1 MKDSFLMR
9 GEIVVVGD
17 FDPKSMTH
25 IATNRAIEHAARH
38 VNASPNFRWLET
50 QQAEYVDLER
60 VEGFWIAPG
69 SPYKSLTGALR
80 VIRFARENMV
90 PLLGTC
96 GGFQHIILEFARNV
110 LGIADAAHAE
120 SDPSASRLVIS
131 KLVCS
136 LAGRSLAI
144 KLVEPS
150 LVSSLY
156 GTTPVIERY
165 YCNFGVNP
173 DYVSALSSRDLQV
186 VGSDDEGEIR
196 VVELRGH
203 PFFVGTLF
211 VPQTRSRPG
220 EPHPL
225 VRGLLAA
232 ISGE

>member
-1 MKDSFLMR
+1 MNAR
-9 GEIVVVGD
+9 IAIVGD
-17 FDPKSMTH
+17 FDPRNPTH
-25 IATNRAIEHAARH
+25 LATNEAIQHGARSLNESVESEWLATEASEHADF
-38 VNASPNFRWLET
+38 NA
-50 QQAEYVDLER
+50 YH
-60 VEGFWIAPG
+60 GFWIAPG
-69 SPYKSLTGALR
+69 SPYKSLFGALR
-80 VIRFARENMV
+80 AIRYAREEKV
-90 PLLGTC
+90 PLFGTC

-131 KLVCS
+131 KLACS
-136 LAGRSLAI
+136 LVGRSLAI

-156 GTTPVIERY
+156 GTTSVIERY